1 MTEPTLAQQLDAEL
15 ASMLGRDPA
24 TDKRVNDA
32 RELLARLA
40 AEVANPDLLDLTR
53 AAKQSGRYLTN
64 EEVVAYSRV
73 HQRNG
78 GNK

>member
-15 ASMLGRDPA
+15 ASMLGSDPA
-24 TDKRVNDA
+24 TDKRVTDA

-53 AAKQSGRYLTN
+53 AAREAGRYLTN
-64 EEVVAYSRV
+64 EETVAYSRV
-73 HQRNG
+73 HKKGER
-78 GNK
+78 